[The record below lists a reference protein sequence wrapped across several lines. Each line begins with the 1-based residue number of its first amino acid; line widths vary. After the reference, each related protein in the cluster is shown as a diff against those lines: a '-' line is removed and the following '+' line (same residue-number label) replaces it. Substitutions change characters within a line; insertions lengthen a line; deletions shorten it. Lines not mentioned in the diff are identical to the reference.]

1 MDWMREEEKRPDAK
15 LYQILA
21 GVALGLQ
28 AAAVALSVYIWAD
41 QRKVKELFSG
51 APEILEASSLPWDYI
66 VINVVPA
73 LLYLLFFVF
82 LLAAANKR
90 AGCRIGAGIFFGI
103 GCLLKIVLEYLPQF
117 TSVFWHS
124 LYRAP
129 MDSVQLASHMALGS
143 AINMASRPLSVTA
156 FGLFCLAA
164 GTSLGSGRPERV

>member
-90 AGCRIGAGIFFGI
+90 AGSGPGSF
-103 GCLLKIVLEYLPQF
+103 
-117 TSVFWHS
+117 
-124 LYRAP
+124 
-129 MDSVQLASHMALGS
+129 LG
-143 AINMASRPLSVTA
+143 
-156 FGLFCLAA
+156 LAA
-164 GTSLGSGRPERV
+164 SLRLYWNICRSLPACSGIPCTGPPWTPYSWQAIWRWEAPSTWQADRFP

>member
-1 MDWMREEEKRPDAK
+1 MDWMRGEEKRPDVK
-15 LYQILA
+15 PFRILA

-51 APEILEASSLPWDYI
+51 SPEILDAPSLPWDYMVMNI
-66 VINVVPA
+66 VPA
-73 LLYLLFFVF
+73 LFYLLFFVF
-82 LLAAANKR
+82 LLAAAHKS

-103 GCLLKIVLEYLPQF
+103 GCFLKMVLEYLPQF
-117 TSVFWHS
+117 TSVFWYS

-156 FGLFCLAA
+156 FGFFCLAA
-164 GTSLGSGRPERV
+164 GMALGAGRKERV